1 MKTKLEKKYYSHET
15 SIIDEGA
22 IIGDGTKVWHFCHV
36 MPGAKI
42 GKLCVL
48 GQNIYIASNVVIGD
62 NVHLQNNVSIYDG
75 VVLEENVF
83 IGPSAVFTNVKFPRA
98 HRKGRFETTL
108 VKKGA
113 TIGAN
118 ATIICGVTIGEFSM
132 VAAGSVVTRDVP
144 PGVTVMGVP
153 AIIKKSRA
161 HNAEQENK

>member
-153 AIIKKSRA
+153 AIIKRSKL
-161 HNAEQENK
+161 HNQEKLNT